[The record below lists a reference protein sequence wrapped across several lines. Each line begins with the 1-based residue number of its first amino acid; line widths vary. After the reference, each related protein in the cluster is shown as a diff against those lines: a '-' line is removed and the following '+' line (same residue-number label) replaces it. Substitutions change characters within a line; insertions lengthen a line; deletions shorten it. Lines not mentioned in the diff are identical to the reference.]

1 MKILVVGASGVL
13 GSAIVAELAPRHTI
27 ISAGRKSGEEQ
38 VDVED
43 YASVV
48 ALFERIGPVDAVVSA
63 MGSVKFMPLADM
75 TPEMMQ
81 VGIRSKIMGQV
92 NLVLAGTP
100 HVADRG
106 SFTLISGILAQDPIV
121 LGTSAS
127 MANGAIES
135 FVIAASIE
143 LPRGIRINA
152 VSPGVFVESM
162 EGYGPFFR
170 GHKPVP
176 VADAALA
183 FSKSVEGARTGQ
195 IFRVF

>member
-1 MKILVVGASGVL
+1 MTILVVGASGTL

-27 ISAGRKSGEEQ
+27 ISAGRKSGDER
-38 VDVED
+38 VDVAD
-43 YASVV
+43 FASVK

-63 MGSVKFMPLADM
+63 FGSVHFGPLAEM
-75 TPEMMQ
+75 TPELFS
-81 VGIRSKIMGQV
+81 VGLTSKLMGQI
-92 NLVLAGTP
+92 NLVMAGTP

-106 SFTLISGILAQDPIV
+106 SFTLISGILAEDPIV

-127 MANGAIES
+127 MVNGAIES
-135 FVIAASIE
+135 FVVAAAIE
-143 LPRGIRINA
+143 LPRGLRINA

-162 EGYGPFFR
+162 AGYGPFFR

-183 FSKSVEGARTGQ
+183 YAKSVEGAQTGK
-195 IFRVF
+195 IFKVF